1 MPFGFL
7 ERKSSKPGSSSRSVS
22 NARKT
27 IRSALVDEGS
37 LKAFESSRSGSFHN
51 YSPILALLSA
61 YLSPAELGDKPPPAK
76 TQYQKIFNANYGHE
90 RPKKYH
96 KNPCIS
102 TGNNVIEDDPYGF
115 LTDFDTVFLIDDSGS
130 MRGKLW
136 KEVETALQV
145 ILPICIA
152 RDLDG
157 VDFYFLNTED
167 DKRFRNVTN
176 PDVVAQIFQSVR
188 PYALTPTGKRLNDVM
203 RPYLNALQTSQA
215 KGAGLPKPLNIIV
228 ITDGRPSDNPED
240 YIVQAASMLD
250 ALDAPAWQIGIQF
263 FQVGGDQDAAKSLI
277 ELDDGLKERYGIRDM
292 VDTVPFKA
300 DVLLDGKFILKVST
314 SAAFMKK
321 IVTDS
326 HQVVTGA
333 INRRLDRYAI

>member
-1 MPFGFL
+1 MPFGFQG
-7 ERKSSKPGSSSRSVS
+7 RKSSKPGSSSRSVS

-27 IRSALVDEGS
+27 NRSALVGEGF
-37 LKAFESSRSGSFHN
+37 LKACESSRSGNIHN
-51 YSPILALLSA
+51 YSPVLAHLST
-61 YLSPAELGDKPPPAK
+61 YLSPAELRDNPPPAY
-76 TQYQKIFNANYGHE
+76 TQYQEIFNANYGAGHE
-90 RPKKYH
+90 HPEKYN
-96 KNPCIS
+96 KNPRIS
-102 TGNNVIEDDPYGF
+102 TGNKGIEDDPYGF

-136 KEVETALQV
+136 KEVEAALQV
-145 ILPICIA
+145 IVPICTA

-157 VDFYFLNTED
+157 VDFYFLNNED

-188 PYALTPTGKRLNDVM
+188 PHALTPTGQRLNDIM

-228 ITDGRPSDNPED
+228 ITDGRPSDKPED
-240 YIVQAASMLD
+240 YIVQAARMLD

-277 ELDDGLKERYGIRDM
+277 ELDDGLKDRYGIRDM

-300 DVLLDGKFILKVST
+300 DLIMDGKFILKVST
-314 SAAFMKK
+314 LAAFMKK
-321 IVTDS
+321 SLLIVS
-326 HQVVTGA
+326 
-333 INRRLDRYAI
+333 RL